1 MKENVNE
8 FLGISP
14 GEETKTEKCVQNTN
28 LVNPRDKAEHTLI
41 KVAKLVLIVGILA
54 TIFCLFTIVL
64 VKNPEYYSAY
74 SSEKYIFSP
83 NGFITTIA
91 ILLSSVISWSF
102 MTVVANISLTLK
114 DINKTVNK

>member
-41 KVAKLVLIVGILA
+41 
-54 TIFCLFTIVL
+54 
-64 VKNPEYYSAY
+64 
-74 SSEKYIFSP
+74 
-83 NGFITTIA
+83 
-91 ILLSSVISWSF
+91 
-102 MTVVANISLTLK
+102 
-114 DINKTVNK
+114 

>member
-41 KVAKLVLIVGILA
+41 KCSETCIDCRNFSNNIL
-54 TIFCLFTIVL
+54 FVYHCLGKESRILFRLFFRKV
-64 VKNPEYYSAY
+64 
-74 SSEKYIFSP
+74 YI
-83 NGFITTIA
+83 
-91 ILLSSVISWSF
+91 
-102 MTVVANISLTLK
+102 
-114 DINKTVNK
+114 